1 MAMKFASLILFGLAI
16 APNSA
21 AVPQT
26 APSLPRG
33 FTASPLQGAQGVQS
47 PEESGGGL
55 LHLPPTS
62 DPGVRKAEDSLE
74 QMVAALGGESY
85 LTLQNVEQTGR
96 TYGFYHGEPS
106 GTGALFWRFWQ
117 WPDKERTELTK
128 QRDWV
133 ILFLGDQGFESTFKG
148 TSTVENELLQD
159 YLRRRNH
166 SLPWVLRRS
175 LKQPGVALLYEGSG
189 VAERKQGDKVSII
202 DAQNDTVTIIIDSN
216 THLPLRVSFVWRDP
230 KSRDRIEE
238 AEGYDNYRSI
248 QGIMTPF
255 SVTRYRNGEFINQ
268 RFITE
273 TKYNQSLPDSLF
285 QATLTPTQNK
295 GKKK

>member
-1 MAMKFASLILFGLAI
+1 MKYASIIILGLALGVNSFAAAQSSSSLA
-16 APNSA
+16 APTPSVMPAPRANPA
-21 AVPQT
+21 AT
-26 APSLPRG
+26 
-33 FTASPLQGAQGVQS
+33 
-47 PEESGGGL
+47 ESGSGL
-55 LHLPPTS
+55 LHLPAST
-62 DPGVRKAEDSLE
+62 DPGIRKAGEILE

-85 LTLQNVEQTGR
+85 LTLHDIQQSGR

-133 ILFLGDQGFESTFKG
+133 ILYLGDQGYEMTFKG
-148 TSTVENELLQD
+148 TSAIENEPLQD

-166 SLPWVLRRS
+166 SLLWVLRRW
-175 LKQPGVALLYEGSG
+175 LKEPGVALLYEGYG
-189 VAERKQGDKVSII
+189 VAERKQGDKVSVIN
-202 DAQNDTVTIIIDSN
+202 AQNDQVTIIIDTN

-255 SVTRYRNGEFINQ
+255 SVTRYRNGEFSNQ

-273 TKYNQSLPDSLF
+273 TKYNQNLPDTLF
-285 QATLTPTQNK
+285 QAKLNITSEK
-295 GKKK
+295 GKKR